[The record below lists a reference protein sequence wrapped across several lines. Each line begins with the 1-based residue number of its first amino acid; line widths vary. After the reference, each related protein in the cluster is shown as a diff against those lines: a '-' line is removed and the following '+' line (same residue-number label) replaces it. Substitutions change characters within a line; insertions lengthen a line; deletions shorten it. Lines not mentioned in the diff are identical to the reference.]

1 MELSKLSSD
10 YRNFYAPGFAVR
22 VGGQDLVRDLLVAV
36 SQVEVDLVLGGAGRF
51 SFTVVNSYSI
61 KEHAFQTGRGRP
73 LLDVLTFGAEVS
85 IAMGYGDTGP
95 KTMPVMLTGMIS
107 EIGTNFPDSGLPE
120 LSISGYDHGFPLTIG
135 KNARTWTKTYDSD
148 AAQEIA
154 SFHNLQSNIQK
165 TKVREPQIEQNQET
179 DFDFLKKLAERNHFE
194 LFVDEKKTLHFRE
207 PNDRATAVV
216 TLVWGQGLLSFKPE
230 ANLAGQIAKVEVYG
244 WDLKKKEKIVGVA
257 KAGEESGKKAKC
269 KSAAEQLKAFVKDP
283 TKQPV
288 LRIRQPVFSQAEADK
303 RAKAALNETA
313 KKFLT
318 GDAES
323 IGLPEIR
330 PDRNVEM
337 ANLGKPFSKTYY
349 VQQATHKIDG
359 NGYRTRFKVKETA
372 LCP

>member
-1 MELSKLSSD
+1 MELSTLSSSYGD
-10 YRNFYAPGFAVR
+10 FYAPGFAVC
-22 VGGQDLVRDLLVAV
+22 VGGADLVRSWLVPV
-36 SQVEVDLVLGGAGRF
+36 SQVEVDLVLGGAGHF
-51 SFTVVNSYSI
+51 SFTVVNSYNVEKHI
-61 KEHAFQTGRGRP
+61 FETGRGTP
-73 LLDVLTFGAEVS
+73 LLKLLTFGAEVTV
-85 IAMGYGDTGP
+85 AMGYGDTGE
-95 KTMPVMLTGMIS
+95 KTMPVLLRGVIT
-107 EIGTNFPDSGLPE
+107 EIGTNFPESGLPE
-120 LSISGYDHGFPLTIG
+120 LAISGYDHGFPLTIG
-135 KNARTWTKTYDSD
+135 KNARTWTKAYDSD
-148 AAQEIA
+148 AAQKIA

-165 TKVREPQIEQNQET
+165 TKIREPQIEQNQET
-179 DFDFLKKLAERNHFE
+179 DFDFLKKLAERNHYE

-216 TLVWGQGLLSFKPE
+216 KLVWGEGLLTFKPE

-244 WDLKKKEKIVGVA
+244 WDLKNNKKIVGVA
-257 KAGEESGKKAKC
+257 RAGEESGKDAKC
-269 KSAAEQLKAFVKDP
+269 KSAAEQLKSFVKDP
-283 TKQPV
+283 DKQPV

-330 PDRNVEM
+330 PDQNVEM
-337 ANLGKPFSKTYY
+337 ANLGEPFSKTYY

-372 LCP
+372 ACP